1 MVDNTEAKHDLQL
14 NIKRLEGVLERIDK
28 FCQDYDQEKMDASVI
43 VLKIK
48 SATENLREVIPEMSR
63 DVESIDQEVSEEEKD

>member
-28 FCQDYDQEKMDASVI
+28 FCQDYDQEKMDASVV

-48 SATENLREVIPEMSR
+48 SALENLREVIPEMSLV
-63 DVESIDQEVSEEEKD
+63 VESIDQEKD

>member
-1 MVDNTEAKHDLQL
+1 MTDNVEAKHNLQL

-48 SATENLREVIPEMSR
+48 SAIENLREVIPEMSLA
-63 DVESIDQEVSEEEKD
+63 VESIDQEKD

>member
-1 MVDNTEAKHDLQL
+1 MVDNIEAKRDLQL

-28 FCQDYDQEKMDASVI
+28 FCQDYDQEKMDASVV

-48 SATENLREVIPEMSR
+48 SALENLRETIPEMSLA
-63 DVESIDQEVSEEEKD
+63 VESIDQEKD